1 MSRYLRLSRRTI
13 SMMGEK
19 KQGKETIP
27 NIPLN
32 HPSVHCY
39 LLIRRCHDFL
49 TAETDSNLASLGITQ
64 AQYHVLRILDDL
76 GAINMSEISKLLF
89 RGKSNLTTLIDRME
103 KAGLVERVPV
113 EEDRR
118 INKIT
123 MTKKGQEIHD
133 SVAAEH
139 RFFLFNLF
147 KNMTEGEVQQLNGL
161 LSRLAHHLKPKGYVF
176 HEDYLIGEREEKE

>member
-1 MSRYLRLSRRTI
+1 MSRYLRLSR
-13 SMMGEK
+13 SMIDHK
-19 KQGKETIP
+19 KQGKETDP

-49 TAETDSNLASLGITQ
+49 TAETDNNLASLGITQ

-89 RGKSNLTTLIDRME
+89 RGKSNVTTLIDRME
-103 KAGLVERVPV
+103 RADLVERVSV

-133 SVAAEH
+133 SVAEKH
-139 RFFLFNLF
+139 RIFLFKLFQNL
-147 KNMTEGEVQQLNGL
+147 TEEEVQQLNGL
-161 LSRLAHHLKPKGYVF
+161 LSKLAHYLKPKGYVF
-176 HEDYLIGEREEKE
+176 HEDYLRGEQAKKE